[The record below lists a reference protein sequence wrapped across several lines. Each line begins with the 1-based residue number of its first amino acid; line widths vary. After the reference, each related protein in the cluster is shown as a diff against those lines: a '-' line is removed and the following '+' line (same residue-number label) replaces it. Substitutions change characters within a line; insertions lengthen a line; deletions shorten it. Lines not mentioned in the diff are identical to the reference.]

1 MDMYEFSDDVFDTLS
16 FSDLMI
22 YTDRS
27 CSYKEDQNYENSFS
41 SFTFKVEI
49 IGSPLHRENTIV
61 GKSISVQENN
71 LKPHQ
76 KSQKPLK
83 MKTCNSVK
91 EDGTGCKGRCW
102 GRKLVNMASVV
113 RSLRRFCK
121 GSLLFK
127 LGGSPH
133 RMEMSDLRRR
143 NVRVNQPGYVL
154 VNGSDDEEAMV
165 PRRSGNCSKKLL
177 GACTKPMI

>member
-22 YTDRS
+22 YSDRS
-27 CSYKEDQNYENSFS
+27 CSYKEEQDYESSFS

-49 IGSPLHRENTIV
+49 ISSPLR
-61 GKSISVQENN
+61 KLISVPENN
-71 LKPHQ
+71 LKPDK
-76 KSQKPLK
+76 KSPKPSK
-83 MKTCNSVK
+83 MKSSPVK
-91 EDGTGCKGRCW
+91 EDGIGGSANCLD
-102 GRKLVNMASVV
+102 RKLVNSASVV

-121 GSLLFK
+121 GSLLFR
-127 LGGSPH
+127 LGGSPSPH

-143 NVRVNQPGYVL
+143 NARVNLPRYVS

-165 PRRSGNCSKKLL
+165 PRRRGNWLKKLL
-177 GACTKPMI
+177 GACTKPMV

>member
-1 MDMYEFSDDVFDTLS
+1 MDIYEFSDDVFDTLS
-16 FSDLMI
+16 FSNLKI

-27 CSYKEDQNYENSFS
+27 CSYKEDQDYENSFS

-49 IGSPLHRENTIV
+49 ISSPLHRENTIV

-83 MKTCNSVK
+83 MKTCSVK
-91 EDGTGCKGRCW
+91 EDGTGRSGRCW
-102 GRKLVNMASVV
+102 GRKLVNLASVV

-143 NVRVNQPGYVL
+143 NARVDLPKYVL
-154 VNGSDDEEAMV
+154 VDGSDDEEAMV
-165 PRRSGNCSKKLL
+165 ARRSGSCSKKLL
-177 GACTKPMI
+177 GACTKPMV